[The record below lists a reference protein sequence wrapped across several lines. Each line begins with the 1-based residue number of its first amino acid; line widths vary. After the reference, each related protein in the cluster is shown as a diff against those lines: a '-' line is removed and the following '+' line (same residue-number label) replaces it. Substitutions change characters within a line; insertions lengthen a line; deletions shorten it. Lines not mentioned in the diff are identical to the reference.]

1 MANAGQQQAIP
12 FANYQYE
19 IYLQGMAGVRPDH
32 PVGWADLE
40 AAAEQALAPEPRGYL
55 FGGASTEDTMR
66 ANLEAFRRR
75 RIVPRMLEDVSDR
88 DLSRAVLGTPLPA
101 PVLLA
106 PIGVQ
111 SILHPEGELA
121 SARAAAS
128 VGVPYIA
135 STAAS
140 HTLEDIAAALG
151 DAPRWYQLY
160 WPSGEELAASFVHRA
175 EAAGYTALVVTLDTW
190 LLGWR
195 PRDLQQAYLPFLQG
209 VGIANYLADPVFRAS
224 LPAPPEQDLQAA
236 IGQFVGV
243 FSNPTVTWDDLAWLR
258 STTRLPILLKGI
270 LHPDDARRAREAGV
284 DGVIVSNH
292 GGRQVDGAIATLDAL
307 PGVADAVGEDLAVLL
322 DSGVRS
328 GADALKALALGAQAV
343 LLGRPAMW
351 GLALG
356 GEEGVRRVLRAFL
369 ADLDLAVA
377 LSGHRSLEELGPHVL
392 AG

>member
-19 IYLQGMAGVRPDH
+19 IYLQGMAGTRPDH

-88 DLSRAVLGTPLPA
+88 DLSRAVLGTPLPV

-160 WPSGEELAASFVHRA
+160 WPRGEELAASFVHRA
-175 EAAGYTALVVTLDTW
+175 EAADYTALVVTLDTW

-224 LPAPPEQDLQAA
+224 LPAPPEEDLQAA
-236 IGQFVGV
+236 VGQFVGV